1 MATRTAKVAMAERM
15 LPTMTTSTPMIVWP
29 TLYPLNLEIDHP
41 GHDEGAESHPHQAD
55 AAGDD
60 QPLIDEEILHILAV
74 DEPDQP
80 EDDEG
85 QGADDPGRSLG
96 FGRHRPDLELH
107 RRALAQHVGEVRQ
120 GLGEVAAALAL

>member
-29 TLYPLNLEIDHP
+29 TLRSLNLEIDTL
-41 GHDEGAESHPHQAD
+41 GHEEGAHRLPPQAD

-60 QPLIDEEILHILAV
+60 QPLVDEEILHVLAV

-85 QGADDPGRSLG
+85 QGADDIGRGLG
-96 FGRHRPDLELH
+96 FGRHRPDLQLH
-107 RRALAQHVGEVRQ
+107 L
-120 GLGEVAAALAL
+120 